1 MTELPRKEQLKQ
13 RLLDQVDLQEMFN
26 VTRGTIYNWC
36 KKGIIKFIKI
46 GGKKYFDADDVDAL
60 IIDYKQTIV
69 PEQKKKKSKWSGV
82 GISGVLHQDNFVLG
96 AVKKISMEYKLLFA

>member
-36 KKGIIKFIKI
+36 NNGTIKFIKI

-60 IIDYKQTIV
+60 IIDYKKTIV
-69 PEQKKKKSKWSGV
+69 PEQNKKKPR
-82 GISGVLHQDNFVLG
+82 
-96 AVKKISMEYKLLFA
+96 